1 MKKLEIQDE
10 WKRLI
15 YESTQDKL
23 NIKGVYPSNIVRNR
37 ELLLLGQVELGKIG
51 YGKNIKFHT
60 EMYQRIM
67 KHYFQQ
73 KKCLKI

>member
-1 MKKLEIQDE
+1 MKKLEIQNE

-15 YESTQDKL
+15 YESTQNKP
-23 NIKGVYPSNIVRNR
+23 NIKGVYPNNIMRNR
-37 ELLLLGQVELGKIG
+37 EFLLLGQVELGKIES
-51 YGKNIKFHT
+51 GKSIKFHT